1 VADRDPLLRIFRDY
15 FGREWEVRAFEN
27 EQVEAQTDVAK
38 NPALARGSLVFDSGE
53 QRRCLAPLPPGWYVA
68 SDELLSRWCANAVPL
83 PARSRRRAER
93 FAELVAKL
101 MESNRLLA
109 PTMPE
114 KYLRA
119 MVEREAEHQL
129 LYEEYGHEG

>member
-27 EQVEAQTDVAK
+27 EEGGAQMDVAR
-38 NPALARGSLVFDSGE
+38 NPALARGSLVFDSGD
-53 QRRCLAPLPPGWYVA
+53 QRRCLAPVPPGWYMA
-68 SDELLSRWCANAVPL
+68 TDELLSRWCANAVPL
-83 PARSRRRAER
+83 PAHSRRRAER

-101 MESNRLLA
+101 MESNRPLV
-109 PTMPE
+109 PTMSE
-114 KYLRA
+114 KHLRA

-129 LYEEYGHEG
+129 LYEEYGTEG

>member
-27 EQVEAQTDVAK
+27 EPGEATTDVAK
-38 NPALARGSLVFDSGE
+38 NPALARGSLVFDSGD

-68 SDELLSRWCANAVPL
+68 TDELLSRWCAKAVPL
-83 PARSRRRAER
+83 PVHSRRRAER

-101 MESNRLLA
+101 MESNRPLV
-109 PTMPE
+109 PTMSE
-114 KYLRA
+114 KHLRA

-129 LYEEYGHEG
+129 LYEEYSHEG